1 MELSE
6 PVVVDVTG
14 RWPPW
19 YRRCIDNM
27 NIYRVENYWDQVQL
41 MKKWWRTHYD
51 AELKTPYIDTLTF
64 PNQSRYLECML
75 TWS

>member
-1 MELSE
+1 MSK
-6 PVVVDVTG
+6 PVVVDLCT

-41 MKKWWRTHYD
+41 MKKWWSTHYD
-51 AELKTPYIDTLTF
+51 AELETPYAATLTF
-64 PNQSRYLECML
+64 PNQEAYMECIL
-75 TWS
+75 AWS